1 MLVAVAIL
9 VVLFSVQHF
18 GVDKVGWLFAPVVFV
33 WFLLI
38 GGIGIFN
45 IWKYDS
51 SVLKAFSPVHVYRF
65 FRKGHTRSSLGGIML
80 CITGKF
86 FTISCDIFFFF
97 LLFSNNLFEVY
108 QNYIISKEFKLC

>member
-18 GVDKVGWLFAPVVFV
+18 GVDKVGWLFAPIVFV

-38 GGIGIFN
+38 GGIGIIN

-51 SVLKAFSPVHVYRF
+51 SVLKAFSPVHVYWF
-65 FRKGHTRSSLGGIML
+65 FRKGHTWPSLGSIIL

-86 FTISCDIFFFF
+86 FTFFFIISFFFF
-97 LLFSNNLFEVY
+97 CSLITYLRFIK
-108 QNYIISKEFKLC
+108 II

>member
-18 GVDKVGWLFAPVVFV
+18 GVDKVGWLFAPIVFV

-38 GGIGIFN
+38 GGIGIIN

-51 SVLKAFSPVHVYRF
+51 SVLKAFSPVHVYWF
-65 FRKGHTRSSLGGIML
+65 FRKGHTWPSLGGIIL

-86 FTISCDIFFFF
+86 FTFFFIISFFFF
-97 LLFSNNLFEVY
+97 CSLITYLRFIK
-108 QNYIISKEFKLC
+108 II